1 MKDHLIS
8 KNGKKTGGATYTI
21 KKGDGL
27 SVIAQKTGVSMAT
40 LQSLNGIKDPNL
52 IKVGQV
58 LKLTGSAGN
67 KRQEIILHVAAR
79 RF

>member
-1 MKDHLIS
+1 
-8 KNGKKTGGATYTI
+8 
-21 KKGDGL
+21 
-27 SVIAQKTGVSMAT
+27 MAT